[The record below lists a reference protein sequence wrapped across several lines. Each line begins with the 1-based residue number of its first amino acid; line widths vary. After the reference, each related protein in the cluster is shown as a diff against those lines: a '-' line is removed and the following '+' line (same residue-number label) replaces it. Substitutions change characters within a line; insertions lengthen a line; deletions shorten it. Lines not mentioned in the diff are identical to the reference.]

1 MVRAVAYIRVSTDR
15 QATDGTSLVTQRRRV
30 VEYVTFKGYK
40 LVKQF
45 VEEGESAK
53 TDNRPV
59 LQEMLQFCEKE
70 RGGIDILIFPKIDR
84 FARYSEDYHHLKRYL
99 RELGIRI
106 ESIDERFDDSP
117 SGRFLESMLA
127 ATAQFDNDIRSERTY
142 NGMKEAAMQGRWVWR
157 APVGYHNVR
166 FNDKATIAPDPE
178 TAPLV
183 VEVFER
189 LADGTLRF
197 KDAREWLAERGV
209 VIGKNGINHVVRNR
223 AYLGLITAFG
233 LNAQGQ
239 PPFIPLISQALFD
252 RAQGAIQRKDTP
264 EVYQRDNPE
273 FPLRGTLFC
282 ECGETLTAGW
292 SHGRSRRYPYYRCH
306 GCPRSNLRR
315 EVAERAF
322 VRLLQQLK
330 TWLELDDE
338 AEKALRAAWEAD
350 RSHQVQYRERHQQEL
365 DKLSALQKAVVL
377 KIAEG
382 VIPDHLGSEQLA
394 EFDDKI
400 RDLRV
405 KLATTISGTIEPQFD
420 DLVAFGK
427 GFVQQVEAQW
437 LESKLDEKQKLQKVL
452 FPAGATV
459 IRNRPVRTAQRGQ
472 LTGSEVSLFSRA
484 PDLVDRTG
492 IEPVTSSMPWKR
504 STD

>member
-1 MVRAVAYIRVSTDR
+1 M
-15 QATDGTSLVTQRRRV
+15 
-30 VEYVTFKGYK
+30 EYVTFKGYK

-59 LQEMLQFCEKE
+59 LQEMLQFCQKE

-127 ATAQFDNDIRSERTY
+127 ATAQFDNDVRSERTY

-157 APVGYHNVR
+157 APVGYNNVR

-178 TAPLV
+178 TAPLIM
-183 VEVFER
+183 EVFER
-189 LADGTLRF
+189 LADGTLRL

-209 VIGKNGINHVVRNR
+209 IVGKNGLNHVVRNQV
-223 AYLGLITAFG
+223 YLGLIRAFG

-239 PPFIPLISQALFD
+239 PPFVPLISQALFD
-252 RAQGAIQRKDTP
+252 RVQGAIQRKDTP

-273 FPLRGTLFC
+273 FPLRGTLIC
-282 ECGETLTAGW
+282 PCGETLTAGW

-306 GCPRSNLRR
+306 GCPRINLRR
-315 EVAERAF
+315 EVVERAF

-330 TWLELDDE
+330 TWFALNDE
-338 AEKALRAAWEAD
+338 VERTLRLAWEAD
-350 RSHQVQYRERHQQEL
+350 RSLRLQGRERHQQEL
-365 DKLSALQKAVVL
+365 AKLLALQKSVVL

-382 VIPDHLGSEQLA
+382 VIPDHLGSEQLD
-394 EFDDKI
+394 EFDGKI
-400 RDLRV
+400 RDLRI
-405 KLATTISGTIEPQFD
+405 KLASTKPDSVEPHFD
-420 DLVAFGK
+420 VLIAFGK
-427 GFVQQVEAQW
+427 DFLQQAETRW
-437 LESKLDEKQKLQKVL
+437 LESRLDEKQKLQKVL
-452 FPAGATV
+452 FPSGATV
-459 IRNRPVRTAQRGQ
+459 VRKGSLRTAKNGQ
-472 LTGSEVSLFSRA
+472 LTGLEVSLFSRA
-484 PDLVDRTG
+484 SDLVDLGG
-492 IEPVTSSMPWKR
+492 ITVNHKAIAEYMLAYI
-504 STD
+504 